1 MSEHTNPIQR
11 QRLLAYMQIHDGIT
25 QYEALECLSILRLAS
40 RISELKKLGYPV
52 KSKRVTVINKYGEKC
67 RVARYYLED
76 EKQ

>member
-25 QYEALECLSILRLAS
+25 QYEALERLSILRLAS

>member
-25 QYEALECLSILRLAS
+25 QYEALERLSIQRLAS

>member
-1 MSEHTNPIQR
+1 MSEHANPIQR

-25 QYEALECLSILRLAS
+25 QYEALERLSILRLAS

-52 KSKRVTVINKYGEKC
+52 KSERITVMNRYGEKC

-76 EKQ
+76 EKE